1 MVGRTL
7 LVWLAIFIVWAL
19 YRSTITT
26 YEWIDELLVKP
37 LIFVGPVLYMTLKY
51 HKDSI
56 SSLGFSSHPR
66 HIFLDL
72 YVGVIIGV
80 LFAFEGLYANY
91 LKNGDFS
98 FTPIPAVAASA
109 GLAPFLLTNLATAVS
124 EEILGRGYLYQQL
137 LRATGKQYP
146 AAAVSSFLFL
156 LLHVPI
162 LFLRLNLSG
171 TALVTYLASVFFLGF
186 TNCYLLSWRKSLT
199 VPILIHLFWNM
210 TIALYL

>member
-1 MVGRTL
+1 MVQQTL
-7 LVWLAIFIVWAL
+7 LVWLGIFIVWAL
-19 YRSTITT
+19 YRSTINT

-37 LIFVGPVLYMTLKY
+37 IIFVGPVLYMTIKH
-51 HKDSI
+51 HKESLTT
-56 SSLGFSSHPR
+56 LGFSTHPR

-80 LFAFEGLYANY
+80 LFAFEGVYANY

-98 FTPIPAVAASA
+98 FSPIPAVAASA
-109 GLAPFLLTNLATAVS
+109 GMFPFLLTNLATSVS
-124 EEILGRGYLYQQL
+124 EEVLGRGYLYQQL
-137 LRATGKQYP
+137 LRATGKQYT

-156 LLHVPI
+156 LLHIPV
-162 LFLRLNLSG
+162 LLLRLNLNG
-171 TALVTYLASVFFLGF
+171 TAFFTYLASVFFLGF

>member
-1 MVGRTL
+1 MVVRTL
-7 LVWLAIFIVWAL
+7 LVWLGIFLVWAL
-19 YRSTITT
+19 YRSTVTT

-37 LIFVGPVLYMTLKY
+37 LIFVGPVLYMTLRRQKEPLT
-51 HKDSI
+51 
-56 SSLGFSSHPR
+56 SLGFSTHPR

-98 FTPIPAVAASA
+98 FSPIPAVAASA
-109 GLAPFLLTNLATAVS
+109 GLAPFLLTNLATSVS

-137 LRATGKQYP
+137 LRATGKQHV
-146 AAAVSSFLFL
+146 AASVSSVLFL
-156 LLHVPI
+156 LLHVPV
-162 LFLRLNLSG
+162 LFLRLHLSG
-171 TALVTYLASVFFLGF
+171 VAMVTYLASIFFLGF
-186 TNCYLLSWRKSLT
+186 TNCYLLSLRKSLT